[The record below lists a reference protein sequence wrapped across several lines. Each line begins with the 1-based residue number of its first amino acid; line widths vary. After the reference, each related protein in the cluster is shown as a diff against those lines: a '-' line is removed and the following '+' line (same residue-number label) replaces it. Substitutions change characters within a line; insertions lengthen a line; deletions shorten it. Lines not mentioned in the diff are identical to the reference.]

1 MLELSAIS
9 ARYYKY
15 SREPEKVEPKVK
27 PKVGD
32 KVRFVKNR
40 YVGLSFG
47 MPVGSV
53 GKVIRITED
62 CGNEPL
68 YQVQNP
74 NWRMANQGICS
85 FWIDEIEVI

>member
-1 MLELSAIS
+1 MWGLSEIGL
-9 ARYYKY
+9 RYDHYP
-15 SREPEKVEPKVK
+15 REPEKVKPKVK

-32 KVRFVKNR
+32 KIRFVKNR

-47 MPVGSV
+47 IPVGSV
-53 GKVIRITED
+53 GKVIHITED
-62 CGNEPL
+62 CGNEHL

-74 NWRMANQGICS
+74 NWIMANQGICS

>member
-1 MLELSAIS
+1 MTECYDWYVPTSQKEYVI
-9 ARYYKY
+9 R
-15 SREPEKVEPKVK
+15 
-27 PKVGD
+27 VGD